1 MKSLRIATVS
11 WTRETVFAPRMT
23 QLTIVENIDS
33 NFAIIV
39 TVADCGEEFG
49 KVFERVFSG
58 EAFEIDSLCV
68 FVTGDDI
75 LNTVVLVLYWM
86 T

>member
-1 MKSLRIATVS
+1 MKLDDSVQ
-11 WTRETVFAPRMT
+11 
-23 QLTIVENIDS
+23 QLLENIDS

-58 EAFEIDSLCV
+58 EAVQPDSLRV
-68 FVTGDDI
+68 LVAGDDI
-75 LNTVVLVLYWM
+75 LNMVVLVLYWM

>member
-1 MKSLRIATVS
+1 MDDRNSLCTKSDTATSVGD
-11 WTRETVFAPRMT
+11 
-23 QLTIVENIDS
+23 NDS
-33 NFAIIV
+33 NFAITV
-39 TVADCGEEFG
+39 TVADRGEEFG

-58 EAFEIDSLCV
+58 EAFEIDSLRL

-75 LNTVVLVLYWM
+75 LNMVVREVYWM

>member
-1 MKSLRIATVS
+1 MDNRNSLCAKNDTATS
-11 WTRETVFAPRMT
+11 
-23 QLTIVENIDS
+23 VENIDS

-39 TVADCGEEFG
+39 TKADCGEEFG

-58 EAFEIDSLCV
+58 EALLAESLLLLV
-68 FVTGDDI
+68 AGDDI
-75 LNTVVLVLYWM
+75 LNMVVLVLYWM